1 MSKAPALSE
10 VEAISPARAFIRT
23 SNTEGSE
30 ARSMA
35 WQKISTPEWRTMW
48 CAGSA
53 FPLA

>member
-1 MSKAPALSE
+1 
-10 VEAISPARAFIRT
+10 
-23 SNTEGSE
+23 
-30 ARSMA
+30 MA